1 MTKCINKHEFVA
13 RYWSLL
19 VSHTLS
25 LHLLTA
31 SPAQLSA
38 LSTWT
43 TLKSLSTESLRS
55 SVTASQLGRLSLM
68 NRFLHPGKLSGA
80 HFLWFRFQLTV
91 APFNEFF
98 FVVVLSGFLQ
108 AGQLRW
114 WRLSCRLQVVH
125 DFPWRDVNLHQVL
138 PANGRVGAVDQ
149 RPAVLHPHHQQ
160 VRMAAVSCSTRTLIN
175 VYTVFFLCFRLKGL
189 DWSLLL
195 LVIN

>member
-1 MTKCINKHEFVA
+1 MTKCINKHEFVP

-91 APFNEFF
+91 APFNEF
-98 FVVVLSGFLQ
+98 
-108 AGQLRW
+108 
-114 WRLSCRLQVVH
+114 
-125 DFPWRDVNLHQVL
+125 
-138 PANGRVGAVDQ
+138 
-149 RPAVLHPHHQQ
+149 
-160 VRMAAVSCSTRTLIN
+160 
-175 VYTVFFLCFRLKGL
+175 
-189 DWSLLL
+189 LLL
-195 LVIN
+195 LFFLDSFRPGSCAGEGSAAAYKSSTTFPDETLTFIKSYPLMDESVPSINDRPYFTRTTSR